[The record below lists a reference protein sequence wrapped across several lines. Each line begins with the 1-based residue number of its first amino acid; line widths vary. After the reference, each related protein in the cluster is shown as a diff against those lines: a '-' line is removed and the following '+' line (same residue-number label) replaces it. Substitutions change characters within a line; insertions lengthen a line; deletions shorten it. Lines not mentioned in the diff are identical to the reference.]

1 RRIAFRSVGGS
12 AAIEMVAVVLGFA
25 GEGDCSR

>member
-1 RRIAFRSVGGS
+1 GS
-12 AAIEMVAVVLGFA
+12 AVIEMVAVVLGFA